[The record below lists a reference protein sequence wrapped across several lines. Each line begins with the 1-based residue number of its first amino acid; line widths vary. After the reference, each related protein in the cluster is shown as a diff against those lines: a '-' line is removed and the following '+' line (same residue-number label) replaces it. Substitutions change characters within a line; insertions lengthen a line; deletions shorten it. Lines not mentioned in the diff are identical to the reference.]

1 MRETEMDVI
10 STSYPAPLTDVPF
23 LQMKWFC
30 GLQSTINKKKNS
42 VLFLILFLSL
52 NSDG

>member
-30 GLQSTINKKKNS
+30 GLQSIINKKKIFCS
-42 VLFLILFLSL
+42 VFDFVSEFE
-52 NSDG
+52 